1 MHTDVYTLKTPLD
14 TLSWLCLLESE
25 LLSIRAFQRLDL
37 HTDRDEPNELTFLE
51 DSIIGTGTA
60 YGWFVFLLGEGDI
73 PPLPDTSKNLLFTL
87 DELGKEINRPFWEK
101 AVDEGIQDARCDLA
115 IAALERM

>member
-37 HTDRDEPNELTFLE
+37 HTDRDETNELTFLE

-73 PPLPDTSKNLLFTL
+73 PPLPDTSKICSSRWTS
-87 DELGKEINRPFWEK
+87 WEK
-101 AVDEGIQDARCDLA
+101 KLTGPSGRRPWMKVS
-115 IAALERM
+115 RMPGVIGL

>member
-60 YGWFVFLLGEGDI
+60 YGWFVFYSGKAIFRLCLI
-73 PPLPDTSKNLLFTL
+73 RLKICSSRWTS
-87 DELGKEINRPFWEK
+87 WEK
-101 AVDEGIQDARCDLA
+101 KLTGPSGRRPWMKVSGMPGVIGL
-115 IAALERM
+115 

>member
-51 DSIIGTGTA
+51 D
-60 YGWFVFLLGEGDI
+60 
-73 PPLPDTSKNLLFTL
+73 
-87 DELGKEINRPFWEK
+87 
-101 AVDEGIQDARCDLA
+101 
-115 IAALERM
+115 

>member
-37 HTDRDEPNELTFLE
+37 HTESDIVQCFSHENALRKENGSAGVPDAVPDDRHRGDLDPPFP
-51 DSIIGTGTA
+51 DSFCI
-60 YGWFVFLLGEGDI
+60 L
-73 PPLPDTSKNLLFTL
+73 S
-87 DELGKEINRPFWEK
+87 
-101 AVDEGIQDARCDLA
+101 
-115 IAALERM
+115 